1 MSTSLDLQISPHHF
15 SGGHPYGRQIFKSSV
30 AKVEIEVTSYC
41 NRVCPF
47 CPNSFLDRRS
57 VKHHMDD
64 AIYDQVLRDLA
75 SIDYSGTFCFA
86 RYCEPLAEPDFFL
99 ARLRRCRDALP
110 NAQTVVYSNG
120 DYLTPDYLDEL
131 HAAGLRVLV
140 IGVYLGEQQAYD
152 PVLMRARVLARL
164 DDLGHPYRLVQDE
177 PAAIVA
183 RVAYKPGMSIMVRGR
198 NLDDPPVINGI
209 PLKHDRAGTIATKT
223 PFRRRS
229 PCFTV
234 FSELQIECD
243 GTIVPCCNI
252 RGDNPAHRDYL
263 VGVIGRDGSI
273 FDIWSNATMAAWRR
287 SLFLFGDKDAPCS
300 TCTYRVQLETPTA
313 VARIQAAAEQ
323 LGLAATSPVGITGL
337 SLQS

>member
-1 MSTSLDLQISPHHF
+1 MSTSFDLQISPLHF
-15 SGGHPYGRQIFKSSV
+15 SGGHRFGRDIFKNSV
-30 AKVEIEVTSYC
+30 SKVEIEVTSYC

-57 VKHHMDD
+57 VKHHMAD
-64 AIYDQVLRDLA
+64 AIYDRVLGDLA
-75 SIDYSGTFCFA
+75 SIDYGGSFCFA
-86 RYCEPLAEPDFFL
+86 RYCEPLAEREFFL

-110 NAQTVVYSNG
+110 NAQTVVYTNG
-120 DYLTPDYLDEL
+120 DYLTPGYLDDL
-131 HAAGLRVLV
+131 HAAGLQSLV
-140 IGVYLGEQQAYD
+140 VGIYLGEQQAYD
-152 PVLMRARVLARL
+152 PALMRGRVLARL
-164 DDLGHPYRLVQDE
+164 AEFGLPYRLVQDE

-183 RVAYKPGMSIMVRGR
+183 RVAYKPGMSVVVRGR
-198 NLDDPPVINGI
+198 DLDDPPVIKGI
-209 PLKHDRAGTIATKT
+209 PLKLDRAGSIDTKT

-252 RGDNPAHRDYL
+252 RGDNPDHRDHL
-263 VGVIGRDGSI
+263 VGVIGRDGGI

-287 SLFLFGDKDAPCS
+287 SLFRFGDKAPPCS
-300 TCTYRVQLETPTA
+300 TCTYRVQLETPAA

-323 LGLAATSPVGITGL
+323 LGLGPLTHAG
-337 SLQS
+337 